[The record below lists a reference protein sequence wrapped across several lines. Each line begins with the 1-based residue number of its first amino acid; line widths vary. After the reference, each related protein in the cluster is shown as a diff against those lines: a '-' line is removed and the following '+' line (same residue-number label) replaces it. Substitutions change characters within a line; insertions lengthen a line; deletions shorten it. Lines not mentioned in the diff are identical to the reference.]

1 MSSAFPSLVLTL
13 VFCMVANSFGE
24 WYAER
29 VNLVPEVGGR
39 LSLIVAAVVVLALA
53 AITIA

>member
-39 LSLIVAAVVVLALA
+39 LSLILAAVVVVALA
-53 AITIA
+53 AITIS

>member
-24 WYAER
+24 WCAER
-29 VNLVPEVGGR
+29 VNLIPEVGGR
-39 LSLIVAAVVVLALA
+39 LSLILAAMVVLALA
-53 AITIA
+53 VVTIT